1 MQENTRKRQ
10 TWELSQEVEHLGL
23 RGAPATAHPLAL
35 RDGWDAIQE
44 NFRLLSR
51 LPGGLHIREEA
62 ARLFFKPKWLW
73 PAPLLEVAPRRLVH
87 ELRKALLNYT
97 DCSWW
102 CQARFWADRIDIHP
116 VYGAAVNSAL
126 AALRLGVPVSAI
138 ARTALSTHLR
148 ELGLCIASWDQR
160 GLFLSPLSEDLCFR
174 KTLRPYF
181 SHRRA
186 NKPALKCDTEKGAHA
201 LRLAAR
207 YRCLQET
214 KLTRYDSEGINDV
227 DVDASSQP
235 YWATWR
241 KRLDARQM
249 LLLAI
254 YRGGAASTPTRR
266 QAMPQNS
273 TRCPFCDRPQA
284 SMRHFWAEC
293 PAFEPTRQNLMRQ
306 FAIPV
311 GWFQEQPRVTAK
323 SGWVTFSASPCK
335 AKRAKLQVAACE
347 LGMEVLQRANVFHPV
362 RGSGIDLDALL
373 REA

>member
-1 MQENTRKRQ
+1 MATA
-10 TWELSQEVEHLGL
+10 TDL
-23 RGAPATAHPLAL
+23 RGFFKFAKVARHRESSCVKGREIRQFCNLVICAH
-35 RDGWDAIQE
+35 R
-44 NFRLLSR
+44 S
-51 LPGGLHIREEA
+51 EEA

-97 DCSWW
+97 DRSWW

-186 NKPALKCDTEKGAHA
+186 NKPATC
-201 LRLAAR
+201 AAPGGTL

-214 KLTRYDSEGINDV
+214 KLTRYDSESINDV

-249 LLLAI
+249 LLLTI
-254 YRGGAASTPTRR
+254 YRGA
-266 QAMPQNS
+266 QQ
-273 TRCPFCDRPQA
+273 
-284 SMRHFWAEC
+284 
-293 PAFEPTRQNLMRQ
+293 
-306 FAIPV
+306 
-311 GWFQEQPRVTAK
+311 
-323 SGWVTFSASPCK
+323 
-335 AKRAKLQVAACE
+335 
-347 LGMEVLQRANVFHPV
+347 
-362 RGSGIDLDALL
+362 ALL
-373 REA
+373 PGDKRCLRTARDAPSATGLRPRCGTSGLNALLLSLRGKTS